1 MSSVQITDTIFFTD
15 DVDPPAIRAFNL
27 GTRQISR
34 VLSYTMETPAIREGI
49 SPQHA
54 DGYNRTLRP
63 RSMVFV
69 EDSQDRSALY
79 WADAHTHVEKRQ
91 ALYWPWLRL
100 GCAWAAPGQC
110 LGSAWLRRLGHRCSR
125 AFGATQAGA
134 GAILGVRLDDT
145 PMAIVV
151 SGLGSPEALV
161 AWKPLSGA
169 GAGAGGLRLYWSD
182 VGANRIDTCF
192 LVGTGDTLL
201 KCGEVTALQHWS
213 KRPRGSAP
221 PRLLYLLI
229 ASLAALG
236 STPRDRPA
244 YWEPSHYCLGCSSQ
258 PLPKPPRSPPL
269 TMQALRSDVPAV
281 TGLALDPASQVP
293 PAQQ

>member
-91 ALYWPWLRL
+91 ALYWPWLRWAAPGL
-100 GCAWAAPGQC
+100 RLAAPGQC
-110 LGSAWLRRLGHRCSR
+110 LVKAPGTPLQPRLWSHAGGCGRHLGRAARRHSDGHRRL
-125 AFGATQAGA
+125 
-134 GAILGVRLDDT
+134 RL
-145 PMAIVV
+145 
-151 SGLGSPEALV
+151 
-161 AWKPLSGA
+161 
-169 GAGAGGLRLYWSD
+169 
-182 VGANRIDTCF
+182 
-192 LVGTGDTLL
+192 
-201 KCGEVTALQHWS
+201 
-213 KRPRGSAP
+213 
-221 PRLLYLLI
+221 
-229 ASLAALG
+229 
-236 STPRDRPA
+236 
-244 YWEPSHYCLGCSSQ
+244 
-258 PLPKPPRSPPL
+258 
-269 TMQALRSDVPAV
+269 
-281 TGLALDPASQVP
+281 GLA
-293 PAQQ
+293 

>member
-91 ALYWPWLRL
+91 ALYWPWLR
-100 GCAWAAPGQC
+100 WAAPGLRLVKAPGTPLQPRLWSHAGGC
-110 LGSAWLRRLGHRCSR
+110 GRHLGRAARRHSDGYRRL
-125 AFGATQAGA
+125 
-134 GAILGVRLDDT
+134 RL
-145 PMAIVV
+145 
-151 SGLGSPEALV
+151 
-161 AWKPLSGA
+161 
-169 GAGAGGLRLYWSD
+169 
-182 VGANRIDTCF
+182 
-192 LVGTGDTLL
+192 
-201 KCGEVTALQHWS
+201 
-213 KRPRGSAP
+213 
-221 PRLLYLLI
+221 
-229 ASLAALG
+229 
-236 STPRDRPA
+236 
-244 YWEPSHYCLGCSSQ
+244 
-258 PLPKPPRSPPL
+258 
-269 TMQALRSDVPAV
+269 
-281 TGLALDPASQVP
+281 GLA
-293 PAQQ
+293 